1 VTLDGAR
8 IATHTMNF
16 VPPVPPSGCAGQ
28 GPGGLG
34 RDLPP
39 FDLFGLFAPGL
50 AALLL
55 LGGRRGLRS
64 IPLERRARVLVAT
77 GTGTAFLLVALVPV
91 PFAHRGEAIA
101 QSGVPSSVYY
111 HGDHLGSVLVVTGA
125 NGALVGAP
133 SSFEPWGRLIAGG
146 ALPTAFGFNGRRSA
160 GNIYDY
166 GARWYDP
173 SMGRF
178 LQPDPVIADPYDPQG
193 LSRYSYVR
201 NDPVGRID
209 PTGAW
214 SLSANAYAG
223 QIGNSGFTG
232 IVVGLGFSGGGSYS
246 VSASA
251 LIGGIPVAHYAQALQ
266 VLGDLTAAVKVGS
279 FQFFNQQGTT
289 FSRTQLPDVGAN
301 AQSAS
306 WRTPQNLAVLD
317 SLDPYVANLAA
328 GHLSQMTEEGLDF
341 RLSEGF
347 RTYATQ
353 NSYYRK
359 GRTPSGRT
367 VTDAR
372 GGQSLHNF
380 GLAYDVAIFERG
392 AYIEDGRDAR
402 YQRAGE
408 LGEGITDGLG
418 GPAGLEW
425 GGRWNKPDASHF
437 QFDGGLRLRVIRERY
452 EAGKPIF
459 STP

>member
-1 VTLDGAR
+1 VTLGGAR
-8 IATHTMNF
+8 IATHTMSF
-16 VPPVPPSGCAGQ
+16 VPPVPPPGCAGQ
-28 GPGGLG
+28 GPGAPS
-34 RDLPP
+34 RDASP
-39 FDLFGLFAPGL
+39 FDFFGLFAPGL

-55 LGGRRGLRS
+55 LGALRS
-64 IPLERRARVLVAT
+64 LRGTAVEQRARVLVAT
-77 GTGTAFLLVALVPV
+77 GTGTAFLVVALVPV
-91 PFAHRGEAIA
+91 PFAHRGEALA
-101 QSGVPSSVYY
+101 QSGVPTSVFY

-125 NGALVGAP
+125 SGGLVGTPA
-133 SSFEPWGRLIAGG
+133 SFEPWGRRIGGG
-146 ALPTAFGFNGRRSA
+146 ALPTAFGFNGKRTA
-160 GNIYDY
+160 GNLYDY

-201 NDPVGRID
+201 NDPVGRVD
-209 PTGAW
+209 PSGAW

-232 IVVGLGFSGGGSYS
+232 IVLGLGFSGGGSYR

-251 LIGGIPVAHYAQALQ
+251 LIGGVPIAHYTQALQ
-266 VLGDLTAAVKVGS
+266 VLGNLAAAVKVGG
-279 FQFFNQQGTT
+279 FQFFNQLGTT
-289 FSRTQLPDVGAN
+289 FSHTPLPDVGAT
-301 AQSAS
+301 AQGAS

-328 GHLSQMTEEGLDF
+328 QHLGQMGEAGLDV
-341 RLSEGF
+341 RLTSGF
-347 RTYATQ
+347 RTYEKQDEIFSSQGSKKA
-353 NSYYRK
+353 
-359 GRTPSGRT
+359 PT
-367 VTDAR
+367 VTNAR

-380 GLAYDVAIFERG
+380 GLAFDIGVFERG
-392 AYIEDGRDAR
+392 TYIHDGADAR

-408 LGEGITDGLG
+408 LGEGITDGSG

-425 GGRWNKPDASHF
+425 GGRWDEPDASHF
-437 QFDGGLRLRVIRERY
+437 QFDGGLPLRVIRERY
-452 EAGKPIF
+452 DGGKPIF

>member
-1 VTLDGAR
+1 
-8 IATHTMNF
+8 
-16 VPPVPPSGCAGQ
+16 
-28 GPGGLG
+28 
-34 RDLPP
+34 
-39 FDLFGLFAPGL
+39 
-50 AALLL
+50 
-55 LGGRRGLRS
+55 
-64 IPLERRARVLVAT
+64 
-77 GTGTAFLLVALVPV
+77 
-91 PFAHRGEAIA
+91 
-101 QSGVPSSVYY
+101 
-111 HGDHLGSVLVVTGA
+111 
-125 NGALVGAP
+125 
-133 SSFEPWGRLIAGG
+133 
-146 ALPTAFGFNGRRSA
+146 
-160 GNIYDY
+160 
-166 GARWYDP
+166 
-173 SMGRF
+173 
-178 LQPDPVIADPYDPQG
+178 
-193 LSRYSYVR
+193 
-201 NDPVGRID
+201 
-209 PTGAW
+209 
-214 SLSANAYAG
+214 
-223 QIGNSGFTG
+223 
-232 IVVGLGFSGGGSYS
+232 
-246 VSASA
+246 
-251 LIGGIPVAHYAQALQ
+251 
-266 VLGDLTAAVKVGS
+266 
-279 FQFFNQQGTT
+279 
-289 FSRTQLPDVGAN
+289 
-301 AQSAS
+301 
-306 WRTPQNLAVLD
+306 
-317 SLDPYVANLAA
+317 
-328 GHLSQMTEEGLDF
+328 MTEEGLDF